1 MKRANVKRHEVF
13 DAAQTRLRLLISA
26 LQDSVPAAE
35 DDDDLE
41 SLDFTATGPEPDT
54 GEEASEAGT
63 TAEDAAEEQ

>member
-26 LQDSVPAAE
+26 LQDNAPAGE
-35 DDDDLE
+35 DDDLE
-41 SLDFTATGPEPDT
+41 SLDFTTTESEPDS

-63 TAEDAAEEQ
+63 APADAPKDQ